1 MSLHVETLCLDDFR
15 GYSHIAFENLSRLTV
30 IAGPNAV
37 GKTNVVEALQLLCSG
52 TSFRKPSWS
61 ETISWGREVA
71 RLQARF
77 EGDGRLVEHRLII
90 RGNERTYEV
99 NGKKKSAAAIRG
111 TCPCVL
117 FIPDDLQMVKASS
130 GMRRGAI
137 DDIGVQLSKNYAQ
150 LKSEYQKVLRQ
161 RNLLI
166 RDGVADPLLLE
177 SWNESLALNGA
188 RLCSN
193 RWRLFSRLAEYMGD
207 IYVELVDDEEVCLRY
222 LPSWARFDDEGR
234 QLGDVIDVSQFD
246 LDEAYDVERAQA
258 EIGECLRRYSD
269 VECRRKT
276 TLFGPHKDEIVF
288 FINGKNARLFA
299 SQGQQ
304 RTLVLA
310 WKLAELRLV
319 NEIVGQNPV
328 LLLDDVMSELDA
340 AHRGALS
347 KFVEQAA
354 QTFIT
359 TANLG
364 YFSDELLSKARVID
378 MPIPGAR
385 HVY

>member
-1 MSLHVETLCLDDFR
+1 MSLHVETLLLDDFR
-15 GYSHIAFENLSRLTV
+15 GYSHISLEGLSRLTV
-30 IAGPNAV
+30 IAGPNAA

-71 RLQARF
+71 RLHARF
-77 EGDGRLVEHRLII
+77 EGDGRLVEHRLVI

-99 NGKKKSAAAIRG
+99 NGKKRSAAAIRG

-130 GMRRGAI
+130 GMRRGTI
-137 DDIGVQLSKNYAQ
+137 DELGVQLSKNYAQ

-166 RDGVADPLLLE
+166 RDGVGDPFLLE

-188 RLCSN
+188 RLCVS
-193 RWRLFSRLAEYMGD
+193 RWRLFSRLADYAAN
-207 IYVELVDDEEVCLRY
+207 IYTELVNGEEVHLGY
-222 LPSWARFDDEGR
+222 LPSWARFDGEGR
-234 QLGDVIDVSQFD
+234 QLGDVNDVSQFGF
-246 LDEAYDVERAQA
+246 DEVCDVESAQ
-258 EIGECLRRYSD
+258 ERIGECLRRFS
-269 VECRRKT
+269 EIERRRKT

-310 WKLAELRLV
+310 WKLAEVRLV
-319 NEIVGQNPV
+319 DEIVGQNPV

-340 AHRGALS
+340 AHRGTLS

-364 YFSDELLSKARVID
+364 YFSGGLLSKAHVIE
-378 MPIPGAR
+378 MPISGTR